1 MGVYEIQPCNIY
13 APSALRVISEMI
25 IHWKRIIN
33 RLPGILSILNW
44 LWAGSYLV
52 NGWSAE

>member
-1 MGVYEIQPCNIY
+1 MGVYEIQPCNVY
-13 APSALRVISEMI
+13 APSALWVISEMI

-44 LWAGSYLV
+44 LWAGSYLL